1 MNAVML
7 IFKYAF
13 LMIMAMILE
22 YILLVVYNGISKAF
36 TIPSLPSSVLV
47 ITLPLTAI
55 IFFWLG
61 WKNLTEPQ
69 EGEPY

>member
-1 MNAVML
+1 MNAVMI

-22 YILLVVYNGISKAF
+22 YIIIVVYNGISTSF
-36 TIPSLPSSVLV
+36 TIPTLSSGVLV

-61 WKNLTEPQ
+61 WKRLTEPYD
-69 EGEPY
+69 GESY